1 MDMKITG
8 TSIGSRAGRMLLL
21 AALVLLQSC
30 WITDHTER
38 DPDEVT
44 TDDIQHPASG
54 YEKVDAG
61 DLPSMVF
68 DAPHFDMGK
77 IIQGDKVDHRYTFRN
92 EGGSALVLTD
102 VRSSCGCT
110 VSKDWPKHPI
120 APGEGGQI
128 EITYDSEGR
137 SGRQD
142 RTITVVANTTPPST
156 VLTLSGEVVGPSNIT
171 PVE

>member
-1 MDMKITG
+1 MG
-8 TSIGSRAGRMLLL
+8 SIARGIPLLVM
-21 AALVLLQSC
+21 LVLLQSC
-30 WITDHTER
+30 WITDHSER
-38 DPDEVT
+38 DPEEVS
-44 TDDIQHPASG
+44 TDAISFPASG
-54 YEKVDAG
+54 YEKVNAK
-61 DLPSMVF
+61 DLPKLVF
-68 DAPHFDMGK
+68 EESHFDMGK

-92 EGGSALVLTD
+92 EGGGVLVLTD

-110 VSKDWPKHPI
+110 VSKNWPKHPI
-120 APGEGGQI
+120 APGESGHI

-156 VLTLSGEVVGPSNIT
+156 VLTLSGEVLGPANIT